1 MYEEDFTENEPSKK
15 KFVITRGMLIL
26 AVLILIV
33 IVVVIALLV
42 GGKKKEQTLSV
53 SDYKKLEERMVEEAP
68 IYVEQKSILLTEEEL
83 KIDLKDLLIENGG
96 GINKDKV
103 KAAKECTGYLIA
115 YKKETEVYKSYIKC
129 GNKYTTSGYVANDKT
144 TSTTTKS
151 ADKEKPNIVLK
162 GNSTIEIYEGDTYT
176 DEGAT
181 ATDNVD
187 GDITSQIK
195 VDGTYD
201 TKKEG
206 EYVLTYTV
214 SDKAGNKAS
223 VKRTIVVK
231 KKIVITTTTT
241 KPVTT
246 PPKTT
251 TTRATSRVT
260 TTKRKTAPVITLYG
274 DKMISLSIGSA
285 YHEPGYSAKDCD
297 GRDLTSSVT
306 ISGKVN
312 VFAEGTYQLTYT
324 VTDSYGNTAITTRTV
339 KVKSNEVAV
348 SGITLTPN
356 SLTIQIYNS
365 KRLSVNI
372 SPSNAT
378 NKSVTWSSSD
388 SSVATV
394 SQDGTVY
401 AKGIGSATIT
411 VKTSNGLTAKSRV
424 TVKR

>member
-42 GGKKKEQTLSV
+42 GGKKKKQTLSV

-162 GNSTIEIYEGDTYT
+162 GNSTVEIYEGDTYT

-231 KKIVITTTTT
+231 KKNVTTTTTT

-251 TTRATSRVT
+251 TTKTTTRVT

-274 DKMISLSIGSA
+274 DKMISLSTGST

-297 GRDLTSSVT
+297 GRDITSRVT

-312 VFAEGTYQLTYT
+312 AFVAGTYQLTYT
-324 VTDSYGNTAITTRTV
+324 VTDSYGNTAITSRTV

-348 SGITLTPN
+348 SGIALTPN

-378 NKSVTWSSSD
+378 NKSITWSSSD

-411 VKTSNGLTAKSRV
+411 VKTSNGHKAKSRV

>member
-1 MYEEDFTENEPSKK
+1 MYEEDFAENEPSKK

-231 KKIVITTTTT
+231 KKIVTTTTTT

-312 VFAEGTYQLTYT
+312 VFAAGTYQLTYT

>member
-1 MYEEDFTENEPSKK
+1 MYEEDFTESKQEKK

-33 IVVVIALLV
+33 IVVVITLLV
-42 GGKKKEQTLSV
+42 SGKKKRKTLSV

-103 KAAKECTGYLIA
+103 KAAKECTGYLIV

-162 GNSTIEIYEGDTYT
+162 GNSTVEIYEGDTYT

-181 ATDNVD
+181 ATDNHD

-231 KKIVITTTTT
+231 KKNVTTTTTT

-251 TTRATSRVT
+251 TTRTTTRVT
-260 TTKRKTAPVITLYG
+260 TKQKTAPIITLYG
-274 DKMISLSIGSA
+274 EKLVNLSLGNA
-285 YHEPGYSAKDCD
+285 YNEPGYSAKDCD
-297 GRDLTSSVT
+297 NRDITSHVT

-312 VFAEGTYQLTYT
+312 VFVSGTYQLTYT
-324 VTDSYGNTAITTRTV
+324 VTDSYGNTAITTRTI
-339 KVKSNEVAV
+339 KVKSNDIEVT
-348 SGITLTPN
+348 GITLTPN
-356 SLTIQIYNS
+356 SLTIKINES

-372 SPSNAT
+372 SPTNAT
-378 NKSVTWSSSD
+378 NKNVTWSVKD
-388 SSVATV
+388 SSIVTV

-401 AKGIGSATIT
+401 ARSIGSTTIT
-411 VKTSNGLTAKSRV
+411 VRTSNGFTAKSKV